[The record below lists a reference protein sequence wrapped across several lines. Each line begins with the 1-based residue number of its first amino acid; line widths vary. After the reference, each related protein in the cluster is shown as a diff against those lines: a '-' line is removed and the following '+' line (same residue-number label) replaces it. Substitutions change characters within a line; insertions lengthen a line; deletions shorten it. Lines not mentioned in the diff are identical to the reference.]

1 MNASAIIGY
10 QIQELERIK
19 KLIEE
24 RIEQLMS
31 EAEEIEQ
38 VRQSI
43 LLE

>member
-31 EAEEIEQ
+31 EADEIEQ
-38 VRQSI
+38 IKMSI
-43 LLE
+43 LHE